1 MKRLLNEPTFVSAL
15 KRKDTL
21 HILAFLFEGT
31 EVGEI
36 AESTTRLT
44 DAAIKRM
51 AEAEAKLHD
60 AEDTV
65 IEDVEETAKEMN
77 DLNELIEA
85 VESAIEKGKKKKA
98 KKALKAL
105 KESGLSGSEIDALTK
120 KVKDL

>member
-31 EVGEI
+31 PVAEI

-51 AEAEAKLHD
+51 ADAEAQLHEGD
-60 AEDTV
+60 GVEETV
-65 IEDVEETAKEMN
+65 VEDVEETANE
-77 DLNELIEA
+77 LNELIEA

-105 KESGLSGSEIDALTK
+105 KESGLSGSEIDKLTK
-120 KVKDL
+120 QVKEL